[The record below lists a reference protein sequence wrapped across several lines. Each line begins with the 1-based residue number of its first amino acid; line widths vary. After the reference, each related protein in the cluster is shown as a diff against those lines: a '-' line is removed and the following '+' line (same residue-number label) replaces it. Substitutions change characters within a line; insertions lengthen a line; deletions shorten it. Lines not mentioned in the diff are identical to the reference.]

1 MKSKLLLIF
10 VAAAAFTYAYAG
22 QSEEEMKPYPEAED
36 GFVRMVF
43 HLWVAKTSSAAR
55 LLAFHGSVKA
65 GVDGG
70 LGPYCGVEC
79 RLRAEE
85 ST

>member
-1 MKSKLLLIF
+1 MCKGEVGLQNSKDRILTHLG
-10 VAAAAFTYAYAG
+10 VASRVATPFLPEDRSHDRESPFT
-22 QSEEEMKPYPEAED
+22 
-36 GFVRMVF
+36 
-43 HLWVAKTSSAAR
+43 LWVAKTSSAAR